1 MIHAVQHE
9 VQAAISTDM
18 CICFAGCRLEM
29 SALAQDSAG
38 QRYGASNDETLDAKA
53 KLNRA
58 RPEKKEEKIM
68 IEEVL

>member
-1 MIHAVQHE
+1 
-9 VQAAISTDM
+9 
-18 CICFAGCRLEM
+18 M